1 MASEGRCLY
10 EVLGLTTDATAD
22 EIRSAYKKLALQRHP
37 DKLVHSGLSK
47 ADATAQFQELLNAYE
62 VLSNPRNA
70 LGTIP
75 TDLKSSSLTPPLPTA
90 PSPISSPSSPIPCIL
105 GLGSIK
111 EAPMMGNLESPYSQV
126 TAFYGYWIGF
136 STVMDFAWVD
146 EYDVRAGPNRKSRRL
161 MEEENRKLRKKAK
174 REYNETV
181 RGLAKFVK
189 RRDKRV
195 IDMQV
200 KKSLEEEKR
209 KEEEKTRKWEEFER
223 GRLERARAK
232 VEPEWVRAVEDD
244 GNDDDWEFEDAGGGR
259 KEEEEFYCVLC
270 RKKFKSEKQ
279 WKNHEKSKKHK
290 EWVAEFRES
299 VKEEDERYGDAEAG
313 IHGNGDQSEV
323 ELQEQFE
330 DGLELEEEEIED
342 GAQIESSNEEEF
354 VVGDVSHSG
363 NGTNAELGSDDEMS
377 VLEAMLSGH
386 KNRKNGK
393 TAVASVLEPESSVTE
408 APVDINNDEMD
419 FMEYDNRKSS
429 RRRRGKKDKGKR
441 SNGEA
446 MKPDSSTGDKG
457 GQDEQNSGSDASHI
471 QDSST
476 YSVAE
481 NETDGKE
488 DHHAETNKIPKQ
500 PVNRKATSKGEIDT
514 KPKESNKVRKAK
526 AKGAP
531 KAHGHPAAY
540 AQGAILLPA
549 EVRSAGREETTC
561 GSFADAMRK
570 ARGLAGEAAERML
583 ARGGLCQG
591 DVGEGVGFLVTSM
604 VFKKIGDECG
614 GSVGFFVCGAEKE
627 DTVHPMSK
635 RSKAV
640 GEGVAG
646 FSAKVVA
653 VGHDKRVTT
662 VMGESGAIG
671 PVAFVKDGGESQVCT
686 KSKVGA
692 ASEKD
697 EPLSGTLKAMRLARA
712 GFFCRESARGG
723 AMSHFLW
730 IRYLLEHSW
739 RRQIGLY
746 GLLPFPWAV
755 KEPSGMEMV
764 ARVEELGLPRD
775 VEFKAWEGENI
786 KSLPNGFVEFNNCL
800 RMPIADAYYSSLY
813 FHRDNLYLQL
823 VSSALVPPVLISS
836 NVFVIQVAQ
845 RKALGNTCETC
856 GEDFESRWNKLH
868 QHLGD
873 TGHAMLRAR

>member
-62 VLSNPRNA
+62 VLSNPEERAWYDSHRSQILFSN
-70 LGTIP
+70 P
-75 TDLKSSSLTPPLPTA
+75 TSSNGSVPNLFSFFSNSVYSGYDDTRKGFYKVYSEVFDKIYATEVNFA
-90 PSPISSPSSPIPCIL
+90 KKL

-223 GRLERARAK
+223 GRMERARAK

-377 VLEAMLSGH
+377 VLEAMVSGH

-429 RRRRGKKDKGKR
+429 RRRRGKKDRGKR

-526 AKGAP
+526 
-531 KAHGHPAAY
+531 
-540 AQGAILLPA
+540 
-549 EVRSAGREETTC
+549 
-561 GSFADAMRK
+561 
-570 ARGLAGEAAERML
+570 
-583 ARGGLCQG
+583 
-591 DVGEGVGFLVTSM
+591 
-604 VFKKIGDECG
+604 
-614 GSVGFFVCGAEKE
+614 
-627 DTVHPMSK
+627 
-635 RSKAV
+635 
-640 GEGVAG
+640 
-646 FSAKVVA
+646 
-653 VGHDKRVTT
+653 
-662 VMGESGAIG
+662 
-671 PVAFVKDGGESQVCT
+671 
-686 KSKVGA
+686 
-692 ASEKD
+692 
-697 EPLSGTLKAMRLARA
+697 
-712 GFFCRESARGG
+712 
-723 AMSHFLW
+723 
-730 IRYLLEHSW
+730 
-739 RRQIGLY
+739 
-746 GLLPFPWAV
+746 
-755 KEPSGMEMV
+755 
-764 ARVEELGLPRD
+764 
-775 VEFKAWEGENI
+775 
-786 KSLPNGFVEFNNCL
+786 
-800 RMPIADAYYSSLY
+800 
-813 FHRDNLYLQL
+813 
-823 VSSALVPPVLISS
+823 
-836 NVFVIQVAQ
+836 VAQ

-856 GEDFESRWNKLH
+856 GEDFESRNKLH